1 MPDQFFQYDPEQVI
15 CMFRGVPIQGFMD
28 GTMIKCEYDEDAVM
42 KTVGGQGAV
51 TATVNANRSGK
62 FTFTLV
68 QGSPT
73 NDLLSALAASNRAPG
88 AALLTGPILVKDL
101 NGTTLCSAAEAW
113 ITKVAASEFAKEVTG
128 REWVLDCAKLVMLT
142 GGAVR

>member
-1 MPDQFFQYDPEQVI
+1 MPDQFFQYDPERVV
-15 CMFRGVPIQGFMD
+15 CMFRGIPISGFMD
-28 GTMIKCEYDEDAVM
+28 GTMIAVEYDEDAVM

-73 NDLLSALAASNRAPG
+73 NDLLSELCAALRAPG

-113 ITKVAASEFAKEVTG
+113 VTKIAKTEFAKEITG
-128 REWVLDCAKLVMLT
+128 REWVIDCAKLVMNT
-142 GGAVR
+142 GGSVL